1 MLLRSLVFTV
11 HHVKFVHS
19 QNLFSFSTQGAK
31 ACFLRDIPFSAI
43 YFPCYAHLKSSFAN
57 EDGRVSPGNLLLA
70 GSIAGKCPNF
80 LLRAIISHLQSSSY
94 SNGNSEKLRT
104 RSLVPNNISTVL

>member
-1 MLLRSLVFTV
+1 MLLRFLVFTV

-43 YFPCYAHLKSSFAN
+43 YFPCYAHLKSSFTN

-80 LLRAIISHLQSSSY
+80 FLRAIISHLQSSSY

-104 RSLVPNNISTVL
+104 RSLVPNNISTML